1 MFRIDILLS
10 LWSSISISYNLEV
23 QAANVF
29 GLLFSNISCTRL
41 IKDPVSIRDR
51 VVYNSLPLSFWIY
64 ERKYGVTRCPD
75 RAGLREATSQRTRIS
90 TTAMFDFMKPL
101 LLYYHPF
108 HVALTN
114 TIFCL
119 FNTRTLSI
127 LPMVSWSYYVYL
139 SETPACWCHTG
150 AFEIQKIRP
159 AYIRTPCLNISC
171 NLEIGSSQNKTRK
184 FSKKIKN
191 KS

>member
-29 GLLFSNISCTRL
+29 GLFFSNISCTRL

-90 TTAMFDFMKPL
+90 TTSMFDFMKPL

-108 HVALTN
+108 NVALTN

-119 FNTRTLSI
+119 FNTRMLSI
-127 LPMVSWSYYVYL
+127 FAHGFLELLCLFVGNASMLMPYRGIRD
-139 SETPACWCHTG
+139 SENTPSIYTHTMPQH
-150 AFEIQKIRP
+150 IM
-159 AYIRTPCLNISC
+159 
-171 NLEIGSSQNKTRK
+171 
-184 FSKKIKN
+184 
-191 KS
+191 